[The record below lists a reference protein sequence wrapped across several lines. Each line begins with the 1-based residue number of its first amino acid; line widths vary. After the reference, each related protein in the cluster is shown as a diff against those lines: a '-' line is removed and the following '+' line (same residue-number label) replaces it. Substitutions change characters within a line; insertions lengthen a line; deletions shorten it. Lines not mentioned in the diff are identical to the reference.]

1 MKLVADQ
8 KLREIAEPC
17 LRQKAD
23 FNDYESDL
31 KLFQSYPLGDTWPDA
46 NLASVFFYLY
56 KNKKME
62 VPSEWKETMS
72 SFYSELKSA
81 TCLNM
86 FVGSSLKET
95 KTNALIPSFFNLI
108 PILHGGILN
117 GCWGN
122 VGRP

>member
-62 VPSEWKETMS
+62 VPSEWKDTMS

-86 FVGSSLKET
+86 FVGSSMKET
-95 KTNALIPSFFNLI
+95 KTNALKFKLI
-108 PILHGGILN
+108 AA
-117 GCWGN
+117 
-122 VGRP
+122 